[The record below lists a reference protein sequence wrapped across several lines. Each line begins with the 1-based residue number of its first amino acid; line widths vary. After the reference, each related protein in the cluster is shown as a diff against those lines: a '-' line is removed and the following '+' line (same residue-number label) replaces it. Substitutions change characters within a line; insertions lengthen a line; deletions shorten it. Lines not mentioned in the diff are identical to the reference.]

1 MVESEAI
8 KYKSQFY
15 ILLSA
20 IGFLF
25 ILIGVFELVRFF
37 YPSFIKSDSVV
48 SKTPPMKSSA
58 VETPPPETSAN
69 YSINPSVEMYI
80 SDGSQNTDFSN
91 DTSLVTNSSIILG
104 SESTTSPTIT
114 LPFYENENVGNTA
127 TYYLFNEQAIDGLT
141 MTIETPDVDNFQMKF
156 SGTSPYIS
164 TDTVMKIPP
173 QGSAIVTIMA
183 QTYTVL

>member
-1 MVESEAI
+1 MVDLEII

-20 IGFLF
+20 IACL
-25 ILIGVFELVRFF
+25 IVIIGVFELVRFF
-37 YPSFIKSDSVV
+37 YPSSIKSDSVV
-48 SKTPPMKSSA
+48 STTPPMKSSA

-104 SESTTSPTIT
+104 SGSTTSPTIT

-141 MTIETPDVDNFQMKF
+141 MTIETPDVNSFQMKF

-164 TDTVMKIPP
+164 SDTVMKIPP

-183 QTYTVL
+183 QIYIVL

>member
-1 MVESEAI
+1 MVDSEAI

-20 IGFLF
+20 TCFLL

-37 YPSFIKSDSVV
+37 YPSSIKSESVV
-48 SKTPPMKSSA
+48 STTPPMKSSA

-104 SESTTSPTIT
+104 SGSTTSPTIT
-114 LPFYENENVGNTA
+114 LPFWENVGNTV

-141 MTIETPDVDNFQMKF
+141 MTIETPDVNNFQMTF
-156 SGTSPYIS
+156 SGTSPYIYS
-164 TDTVMKIPP
+164 DTVMKIPP

>member
-1 MVESEAI
+1 MVDSEAI

-15 ILLSA
+15 IVLSA

-25 ILIGVFELVRFF
+25 VIIGVFELVRSF
-37 YPSFIKSDSVV
+37 YPSFTKSESVV
-48 SKTPPMKSSA
+48 STTPPMKSSA

-69 YSINPSVEMYI
+69 YSINPSIEMYI
-80 SDGSQNTDFSN
+80 SDASENTDFSN

-104 SESTTSPTIT
+104 SGSSTSPTIT
-114 LPFYENENVGNTA
+114 LPFWENVGNTA

-141 MTIETPDVDNFQMKF
+141 MTIETPDVNNFQMTF
-156 SGTSPYIS
+156 SGTSPYIDS
-164 TDTVMKIPP
+164 DTVMKIPP